1 MINLEKHDHNMINT
15 RPIATESLKISILT
29 TYDDCQ
35 QVVSFDSIT
44 LLGESHYMGN
54 LNFFLKL
61 FFLLGRY

>member
-35 QVVSFDSIT
+35 QKIVFDSIT
-44 LLGESHYMGN
+44 LFGENHSIGN
-54 LNFFLKL
+54 PAQFFFVKI
-61 FFLLGRY
+61 